1 MIYKQNWRRLEVGV
15 RVDATKFLKK
25 MKKLEEVPQLSM
37 KNTFPYYK
45 QKTPVKSGNAR
56 NKTKVNLNQL
66 KIRSNYAYAGRLDE
80 GWSKQ
85 APNGFTDPAIE
96 YLEDFIET
104 QVGKL

>member
-1 MIYKQNWRRLEVGV
+1 MGV
-15 RVDATKFLKK
+15 KVDAKLFLKK
-25 MKKLEEVPQLSM
+25 MKTLEKVPVLTM

-45 QKTPVKSGNAR
+45 QKTPIKSGNAR

-85 APNGFTDPAIE
+85 APSGFTDPAQDFI
-96 YLEDFIET
+96 DKFIET
-104 QVGKL
+104 QVGKI